1 LLVPRAFSAEERSEC
16 RAIQAGRRKQ
26 PATSNQ
32 QRGRGGAQRKPAR
45 YNPRAMER
53 ITDYQV
59 VIIGSGPA
67 GCTAALYLSRAN
79 IKAIVLEGLQPGGQL
94 TITTDVENYPGFPE
108 GIMGPKLM
116 DLMRQQAERF
126 GATFKAL
133 EPVESVNFRTHPFEV
148 KTESATFIAPA
159 VIVASGASAKQIGI
173 PSEVALQG
181 FGVSYCATCDGFFF
195 KEKEIVVVG
204 GGDSAMEEA
213 TFLTKFAKKVTVVH
227 RRSELR
233 ASKIMQDRALANPK
247 IEFLFDTTVDEVL
260 GSKENG
266 VTGLKLRNL
275 QTNVVTD
282 FATQGLFV
290 AIGHTPNTAPY
301 VDQLELDQAGYIC
314 LSHRNSTATNIQG
327 VFACGDVVDHIYRQA
342 ITAAGSGCQAALDC
356 ERWLTHE
363 RITERWGL
371 AVGEEER
378 VD

>member
-1 LLVPRAFSAEERSEC
+1 
-16 RAIQAGRRKQ
+16 
-26 PATSNQ
+26 
-32 QRGRGGAQRKPAR
+32 
-45 YNPRAMER
+45 MER
-53 ITDYQV
+53 VTEYQV
-59 VIIGSGPA
+59 IIIGSGPA

-79 IKAIVLEGLQPGGQL
+79 IKALVLEGLQPGGQL

-108 GIMGPKLM
+108 GILGPKLM

-133 EPVESVNFRTHPFEV
+133 EPVESVDFRTHPFEV
-148 KTESATFIAPA
+148 RTESTTFIAPA

-173 PSEVALQG
+173 PSEIALQG
-181 FGVSYCATCDGFFF
+181 YGVSYCATCDGFFF
-195 KEKEIVVVG
+195 KEKELVVVG

-233 ASKIMQDRALANPK
+233 ASKIMQDRARSNPK
-247 IEFLFDTTVDEVL
+247 IEFILDNAVDEVL
-260 GSKENG
+260 GSKEAG
-266 VTGLKLRNL
+266 VTGVKLRNL
-275 QTNVVTD
+275 ITNEVRD

-290 AIGHTPNTAPY
+290 AIGHTPNTSPY
-301 VDQLELDQAGYIC
+301 VGQLELDQTGYIS
-314 LSHRNSTATNIQG
+314 LPHKNSTATNIQG

-371 AVGEEER
+371 PAGEEER
-378 VD
+378 ID